1 MSDNTIKG
9 IGYIRVSTRCQGR
22 AWSLPGQRTTI
33 QEYAA
38 RTGIDLIAVYS
49 DDETGTNLDRTQFS
63 DALQRLRNGEA
74 SALVV
79 YSLDRLSRNRSQLLL
94 LADELQQRGIAIHL
108 AKQGR
113 VMGRTAG
120 DRIAD
125 DQEARFAEVERAA
138 FVERVANGRQ
148 AKIKRGHYP
157 GGGQPPYGYRV
168 EGRGPETQL
177 VIDEGQASVVR
188 MIFQLFAYGDAIGMV
203 SASEIARRLT
213 AQGLTTPADLRK
225 GFATSKK
232 RAYGE
237 WVAQS
242 IYPLLRNSVYVGR
255 FTNQRY
261 FKKDG
266 KRHYRPIGQ
275 DVVPV
280 PAIVDEATW
289 HAVQQRLD
297 TAHPHGPD
305 RRVHQYLVAKRLKC
319 ACGYHLIGRPSASRR
334 AQGPYLSYMCGVR
347 NSNVRQCTLRP
358 LFVPAVDA
366 VVWAWMKKV
375 VANPNARKAA
385 HADHTAVQDAR
396 LAALDQERDQLYRQK
411 VEHEQALSRL
421 VDLYTRGSIPIEL
434 LDAKA
439 VELRELLRL
448 LQEAIEQ
455 NEHQRQT
462 VASDERST
470 AIRALAAEHQSKI
483 ADAEQ
488 DFAVRRAQTGA
499 PHASALSCDAGPS
512 RAASPLA
519 ADRGAPG
526 RPLRPTARSGRHA
539 RRP

>member
-1 MSDNTIKG
+1 
-9 IGYIRVSTRCQGR
+9 
-22 AWSLPGQRTTI
+22 
-33 QEYAA
+33 
-38 RTGIDLIAVYS
+38 
-49 DDETGTNLDRTQFS
+49 
-63 DALQRLRNGEA
+63 
-74 SALVV
+74 VV
-79 YSLDRLSRNRSQLLL
+79 YSLDRLSRNRPQLLQL
-94 LADELQQRGIAIHL
+94 VDELQHLGIDIHL
-108 AKQGR
+108 AKHGR
-113 VMGRTAG
+113 VMGRTAT

-125 DQEARFAEVERAA
+125 DQEARFAEIERAA
-138 FVERVANGRQ
+138 FVERVAHGRQ
-148 AKIKRGHYP
+148 AKITRGHYP

-177 VIDEGQASVVR
+177 VIDEEQAPIVR
-188 MIFQLFAYGDAIGMV
+188 MIFQLFAHGDTTGTV

-213 AQGLTTPADLRK
+213 ALGLPTPGDLRK
-225 GFATSKK
+225 GFATTKK

-266 KRHYRPIGQ
+266 KRQYRPIGK

-334 AQGPYLSYMCGVR
+334 AKGPYLSYMCGGR
-347 NSNVRQCTLRP
+347 KSNVRPCTMQP

-375 VANPNARKAA
+375 VANPGALNAA

-396 LAALDQERDQLYRQK
+396 LSELDQERDQLYRQK
-411 VEHEQALSRL
+411 VAQEQALSRL
-421 VDLYTRGSIPIEL
+421 VDLYTRGNIPIEL

-439 VELRELLRL
+439 AELRELLRL
-448 LQEAIEQ
+448 LQEAIEH
-455 NEHQRQT
+455 NESQRQT
-462 VASDERST
+462 VASDDRSA
-470 AIRALAAEHQSKI
+470 AIRAFAAEHQRRI
-483 ADAEQ
+483 ADAEH
-488 DFAVRRAQTGA
+488 DFA
-499 PHASALSCDAGPS
+499 
-512 RAASPLA
+512 
-519 ADRGAPG
+519 
-526 RPLRPTARSGRHA
+526 A
-539 RRP
+539 RRQLVELLDLRVQVVLRGDEIWLKLTSVIREGLKRLDLPPRRRS